1 MARAPS
7 LPPEDQVRILTAKP
21 ELTSEEAN
29 RYGDMFLEA
38 GKFAQAMMFYERFP
52 DNERLA
58 GVKKEA
64 VRMGDAFL
72 LHAVLKL
79 APDLVD
85 EEEWRQ
91 AGEHALR
98 DGKFL
103 FAQECFTKAG
113 DTDRVEE
120 VRKEWLKS
128 FPEQPLQQPP
138 SESLR
143 GGSDEGEPSDEP
155 PATAPD
161 EPGPA

>member
-7 LPPEDQVRILTAKP
+7 LPPEDQVRVLTAKP
-21 ELTSEEAN
+21 DLTSEEAN
-29 RYGDMFLEA
+29 RYGDLFLEA
-38 GKFAQAMMFYERFP
+38 GKFSQALMFYERFP

-58 GVKKEA
+58 GVKREA

-79 APDLVD
+79 VPDLVD

-98 DGKFL
+98 DGKVI

-113 DTDRVEE
+113 DEDRAEE

-128 FPEQPLQQPP
+128 FPEKEAPPP
-138 SESLR
+138 SLPDES
-143 GGSDEGEPSDEP
+143 S
-155 PATAPD
+155 ATPPD